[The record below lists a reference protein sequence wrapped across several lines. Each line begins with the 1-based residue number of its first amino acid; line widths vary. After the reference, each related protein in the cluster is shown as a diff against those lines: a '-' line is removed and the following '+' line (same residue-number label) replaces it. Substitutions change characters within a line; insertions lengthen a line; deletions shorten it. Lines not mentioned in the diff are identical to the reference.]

1 MLLTIDNNDGA
12 GARDYTAAIAPDP
25 PPRIRRKLN
34 QPTKMEAALIADTPQ
49 FVVPVLGGRV
59 VLSRRDGA
67 KLFTGYLAAA
77 PVREHLGWGERGAL
91 FRYRLTAVSD
101 EFILDR
107 KLLPERASFVNR
119 TAGSA
124 LKQLAEDLLPGAFTA
139 TAVDDLDTQP
149 SYSSDSD
156 VPFSRHAAAIALR
169 ARASYRAHDAALR
182 LKALGGA
189 SHSISE
195 SSASFTPDGLRLARL
210 SRLLNDVTVSGRVE
224 PRAYVKDYFLGDGL
238 TLLFDLS
245 HRPFTRSNQV
255 LVDEEYKGS
264 SLRAT
269 HWKLTAPSGG
279 ITVSGGK
286 LNVNGGT
293 GVDGATRVE
302 FVEQVELGDALLLQH
317 GETTFNAASDAVV
330 GGLYNGAVS
339 VANCFA
345 GFRITASGAQSA
357 IRALV
362 NGTATGSTLTT
373 VSGHRYTF
381 STRLYVTQ
389 VYRRQQTFHSSVR
402 PAGNGRGGASI
413 SADVRVLLEVH
424 DVDPASPGSQGA
436 LSTVLYDAIVSAAP
450 EYVTYAP
457 VNVLSANFAI
467 TFTRML
473 RAVDAEVRSA
483 IPAQSFRTR
492 LVGTV
497 AEGAECQVFGT
508 PDLLFH
514 PAYVP
519 VANEQIVVRYRSR
532 GRALVRITDPASIAA
547 NAQGSDDGVRA
558 AVVRVVSPAPR
569 TAADCENAALALLDD
584 FTLAAWSGEY
594 EVWSD
599 FLPGGAAS
607 DVFPG
612 DSMVIDVPSRAANF
626 SAIVREV
633 GIEMADPG
641 GEHALYKIAFA
652 NDAAEPPGMETDDS
666 GLREPLDI
674 TATTS
679 TAGSTFIADLPA
691 AEVTTVTS
699 TTVTID
705 AGVTAPSGG
714 GFEVRRSDFGWGQEY
729 DRNLVGRFTTQVFT
743 VTRLT
748 RVVDFYVRQFDNSSP
763 PKYSRYSTALHVDR
777 PF

>member
-12 GARDYTAAIAPDP
+12 GARDYTAAIAPEA
-25 PPRIRRKLN
+25 PPRVRRKLN
-34 QPTKMEAALIADTPQ
+34 QPSELEAALIADTAQ

-59 VLSRRDGA
+59 VLSRRDGV

-77 PVREHLGWGERGAL
+77 PVREHLGWGERGPVL
-91 FRYRLTAVSD
+91 RYRLAAGSD

-107 KLLPERASFVNR
+107 KMLPERAPFVNR
-119 TAGSA
+119 TAGSS
-124 LKQLAEDLLPGAFTA
+124 LKQLAEDLLPGAFNTS
-139 TAVDDLDTQP
+139 AVDDLDTQP
-149 SYSSDSD
+149 LFASDSD
-156 VPFSRHAAAIALR
+156 LTFSQQAAALALR

-182 LKALGGA
+182 LKALGA
-189 SHSISE
+189 TSHTVSE
-195 SSASFTPDGLRLARL
+195 SAAAFTPGGLRLARL
-210 SRLLNDVTVSGRVE
+210 PQLVNDATVSGRVE

-238 TLLFDLS
+238 TLQFDLS
-245 HRPFTRSNQV
+245 HQPFTRNSQV

-279 ITVSGGK
+279 ITVGSGR

-293 GVDGATRVE
+293 GTDGATRVE
-302 FVEQVELGDALLLQH
+302 FVEQVELGDALLLPH
-317 GETTFNAASDAVV
+317 GEVTFNAASNAAI

-339 VANCFA
+339 IANCFA
-345 GFRITASGAQSA
+345 GFRITPSGAQSA

-362 NGTATGSTLTT
+362 NGVATGPTITT
-373 VSGHRYTF
+373 AANHRYALT
-381 STRLYVTQ
+381 TRLYATQ
-389 VYRRQQTFHSSVR
+389 VYRKQQTFHSSVR
-402 PAGNGRGGASI
+402 SAGNGRGGAAV
-413 SADVRVLLEVH
+413 SADVRVVLEVH

-436 LSTVLYDAIVSAAP
+436 LSTVLYDAIISAAP
-450 EYVTYAP
+450 GFVTYAP
-457 VNVLSANFAI
+457 VNALSANLSLS
-467 TFTRML
+467 FTRLL

-497 AEGAECQVFGT
+497 AEGAECQVL
-508 PDLLFH
+508 DSLNLLFH

-519 VANEQIVVRYRSR
+519 VANEQVVVRYRSR
-532 GRALVRITDPASIAA
+532 GRALVRITDPTSIAA

-558 AVVRVVSPAPR
+558 DVVRVIVPAPR

-584 FTLAAWSGEY
+584 STLPAWAGEY
-594 EVWSD
+594 QVWSD
-599 FLPGGAAS
+599 YLPAGAAS

-612 DSMVIDVPSRAANF
+612 DALVVDAPSRAANLT
-626 SAIVREV
+626 AIVREV

-641 GEHALYKIAFA
+641 GERALYKIAFA
-652 NDAAEPPGMETDDS
+652 NDAAEPPGVGMADS
-666 GLREPLDI
+666 RLREPLEL

-699 TTVTID
+699 TTVSID
-705 AGVTAPSGG
+705 TGVAAPSGG
-714 GFEVRRSDFGWGQEY
+714 GFEVRRSDIGWGQEY
-729 DRNLVGRFTTQVFT
+729 DRNLVGRFTTQSFT
-743 VTRLT
+743 VTRLA

-763 PKYSRYSTALHVDR
+763 PRYSRYSAALHIDR
-777 PF
+777 PL

>member
-1 MLLTIDNNDGA
+1 MLLTIDNHDGA
-12 GARDYTAAIAPDP
+12 GARDYTSAIAPEA
-25 PPRIRRKLN
+25 PPRVRRKLN
-34 QPTKMEAALIADTPQ
+34 QPSELDTALVADSAQ
-49 FVVPVLGGRV
+49 FVVPASGGRV

-67 KLFTGYLAAA
+67 KLFTGYLSAA
-77 PVREHLGWGERGAL
+77 PVREHLGWGERAAV
-91 FRYRLTAVSD
+91 FRYRMAAVSD

-107 KLLPERASFVNR
+107 KRLPERAPFVNR
-119 TAGSA
+119 TAGSS
-124 LKQLAEDLLPGAFTA
+124 LKQLAEDLLPGAFNV
-139 TAVDDLDTQP
+139 TAVDELDTLP
-149 SYSSDSD
+149 LFAADSD
-156 VPFSRHAAAIALR
+156 LAFSRHAAAIALR

-182 LKALGGA
+182 LKALGAA
-189 SHSISE
+189 SHNVSE
-195 SSASFTPDGLRLARL
+195 SAASFTPGGLRLARL
-210 SRLLNDVTVSGRVE
+210 DRLGNDTTVGGRVE

-238 TLLFDLS
+238 TLQFDLS
-245 HRPFTRSNQV
+245 HTPFTRNNQV
-255 LVDEEYKGS
+255 LVDEEYEGS
-264 SLRAT
+264 VLRVT

-279 ITVSGGK
+279 ITVGSGK
-286 LNVNGGT
+286 LSVNGGT

-317 GETTFNAASDAVV
+317 GEATFNAASDAVL
-330 GGLYNGAVS
+330 GGLYNGAVAI
-339 VANCFA
+339 ANCFA
-345 GFRITASGAQSA
+345 GFRITPSGAQSA

-362 NGTATGSTLTT
+362 NGVATGSTITT
-373 VSGHRYTF
+373 VSGHRYALT
-381 STRLYVTQ
+381 TRLYATQ
-389 VYRRQQTFHSSVR
+389 VYRRQQIFHSSVR
-402 PAGNGRGGASI
+402 PAGNGRGGATV
-413 SADVRVLLEVH
+413 SADVRAVLEVH

-450 EYVTYAP
+450 GFVTYAP
-457 VNVLSANFAI
+457 VNALSANLALS
-467 TFTRML
+467 FTRLL
-473 RAVDAEVRSA
+473 RAVSAEVRSA

-492 LVGTV
+492 LQGTV
-497 AEGAECQVFGT
+497 AEGAECHVFDT

-532 GRALVRITDPASIAA
+532 GRALARITDPASIAA
-547 NAQGSDDGVRA
+547 SAQGSDDGVRA
-558 AVVRVVSPAPR
+558 QVVRVISPAPR

-584 FTLAAWSGEY
+584 SILPAWAGEY

-612 DSMVIDVPSRAANF
+612 DAIVVDVPSRAASF
-626 SAIVREV
+626 SATVREV

-641 GEHALYKIAFA
+641 GERALYRIGFS
-652 NDAAEPPGMETDDS
+652 NDAAEPPGVETAVS
-666 GLREPLDI
+666 RLRETLDL

-679 TAGSTFIADLPA
+679 TAGTTFLADLPA

-705 AGVTAPSGG
+705 AGVAPPTGG
-714 GFEVRRSDFGWGQEY
+714 GFEVRRSDSGWGQEH
-729 DRNLVGRFTTQVFT
+729 DRNLVGRFTTQVVT

-763 PKYSRYSTALHVDR
+763 PKYSRYSTALHIDR
-777 PF
+777 PL